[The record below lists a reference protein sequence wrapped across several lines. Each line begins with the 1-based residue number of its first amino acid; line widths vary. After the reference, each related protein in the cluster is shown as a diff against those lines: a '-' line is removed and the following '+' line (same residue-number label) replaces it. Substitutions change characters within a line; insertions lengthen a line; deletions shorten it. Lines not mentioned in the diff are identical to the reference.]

1 MNAIA
6 KQQPTAVAEV
16 VDVATPSSMLEVIAR
31 VASDPSVDIEKFD
44 RLMQMHERLTERQS
58 RQAYAVAMNDAQ
70 AAMRPVSKDAANPQ
84 TKSRYASYGALDNA
98 LRPIYTAQGFSLS
111 FYQGDGAPTDCV
123 RVACKVAHRDGHEE
137 HPHIDMPADG
147 KGAKGGDVMTK
158 THATGSAFTYGQRYL
173 LTMIFNIAKADDDG
187 NAAGGRPQQR
197 QQQAEPRKGAHADT
211 TVVAIAKA
219 AIDMC
224 LTYEDTRAW
233 WPANQA
239 GLNAMTDP
247 EFDEVRTHYDA
258 HQKLV
263 AGGPIQPGQKA
274 SAEEIFA

>member
-1 MNAIA
+1 MNAVA

-16 VDVATPSSMLEVIAR
+16 VEVATPSSILDVIAR
-31 VASDPSVDIEKFD
+31 VASDPTVDIDKLD
-44 RLMQMHERLTERQS
+44 RLLAMHERVTERQAK
-58 RQAYAVAMNDAQ
+58 QAYAIAMNDAQ
-70 AAMRPVSKDAANPQ
+70 AEMRPVSKDAANPQ
-84 TKSRYASYGALDNA
+84 TKSRYASYGALDSA
-98 LRPIYTAQGFSLS
+98 LRPIYTAHGFSLS
-111 FYQGDGAPTDCV
+111 FYQGEGAPADCV

-187 NAAGGRPQQR
+187 NAAGGQPK
-197 QQQAEPRKGAHADT
+197 QAPSQKGQHANT
-211 TVVAIAKA
+211 TVVAMAKA

-239 GLNAMTDP
+239 ALNAMTDP
-247 EFDEVRTHYDA
+247 EFDEVRNHYDA
-258 HQKLV
+258 HQKLT
-263 AGGPIQPGQKA
+263 AGGPIKPGQKTA
-274 SAEEIFA
+274 TAEEIFA